1 MVQGRRRRVVAMLIV
16 ALATTAGVGV
26 APASVSAAAPPCKVV
41 NVRTGAS
48 TAKLQ
53 VALDKAAA
61 GDTLRITGT
70 CKGSFTVGS
79 GYAKSRKLT
88 LVRGATSADL
98 QGTGGSV
105 LKVVGGTIAI
115 TGLRI
120 TGGDGVGCSTYGGTP
135 DVACGG
141 GIWNAARLTLTK
153 VTVTGNRAGQ
163 TGAQFRRGGGIFN
176 DGAGVLR
183 LVRSTVS
190 GNLAAEGGGIA
201 NDGGTVTI
209 VRSTIAANTA
219 SIADGPARGGGIYSY
234 GTLSLDRSTVRD
246 NEANSAV
253 EATGAGIYAWGP
265 GMIITILRSTV
276 SGNQA
281 SGSAAVFGGGIY
293 GTDGSTIK
301 VIRSTISGNSA
312 EDNSRGGG
320 IYSDAT
326 LIIKTS
332 TISGNRAAGEH
343 GGVSVSGNTTISF
356 STITGNTG
364 GFVGGVGV
372 NGTLTLQSS
381 IVAGNTTIETDNR
394 KDCLAGTVVADHS
407 VVGAAN
413 GCGTL
418 TDGDN
423 FNQAGLAS
431 DLLDPVLG
439 PLAKNGGPTK
449 THALLVGSPA
459 IGTGGTCAKT
469 TDQRGSVRPSPK
481 GGACDVGAYE
491 RS

>member
-16 ALATTAGVGV
+16 ALAATAGAGA
-26 APASVSAAAPPCKVV
+26 APVSVSAATPPCKVV

-88 LVRGATSADL
+88 LVKGATSADL

-105 LKVVGGTIAI
+105 LKVVGGTIAL

-141 GIWNAARLTLTK
+141 GIWNAAKLTLTK
-153 VTVTGNRAGQ
+153 VIVTGNRAGQ
-163 TGAQFRRGGGIFN
+163 TEASFRLGGGIYN
-176 DGAGVLR
+176 DGTGVLR

-190 GNLAAEGGGIA
+190 GNLAAQGGGIA
-201 NDGGTVTI
+201 NNGGTVTI
-209 VRSTIAANTA
+209 VRSTVAANTA
-219 SIADGPARGGGIYSY
+219 SIADGAARGAGIYSY
-234 GTLSLDRSTVRD
+234 GTLSLDRSTVRG
-246 NEANSAV
+246 NEANSGV
-253 EATGAGIYAWGP
+253 EASGAGIYAWGS
-265 GMIITILRSTV
+265 GVTIKILRSTV
-276 SGNQA
+276 SGNTA
-281 SGSAAVFGGGIY
+281 SGSGSVFGAGVY
-293 GTDGSTIK
+293 GTDGSTVK
-301 VIRSTISGNSA
+301 VIRSTISDNHADGNGQ
-312 EDNSRGGG
+312 GGG

-326 LIIKTS
+326 LSITAS
-332 TISGNRAAGEH
+332 TISGNTAGTQH
-343 GGVSVSGNTTISF
+343 GGVSVAGSTTISF
-356 STITGNTG
+356 STITRNTG
-364 GFVGGVGV
+364 AFVGGVGV
-372 NGTLTLQSS
+372 DGTLTLHAS
-381 IVAGNTTIETDNR
+381 IVAGNSTTETDNR
-394 KDCLAGTVVADHS
+394 KDCMAGTVVADHS

-413 GCGTL
+413 GCGSL
-418 TDGDN
+418 TDGAD